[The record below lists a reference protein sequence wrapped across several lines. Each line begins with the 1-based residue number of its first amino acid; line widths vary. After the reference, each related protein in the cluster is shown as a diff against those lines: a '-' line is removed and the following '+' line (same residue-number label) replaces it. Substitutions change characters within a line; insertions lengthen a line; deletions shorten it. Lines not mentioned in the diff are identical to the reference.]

1 MIHVSKTIV
10 NEFIFHQIAGFAIA
24 TKMNT
29 LRLASDVFLQ
39 APEFVSRMMAN
50 DQIEESEDT
59 AVDISRSN
67 ESDQMNLMNLIR
79 GAQKVSEAFDKYNE
93 MNQE

>member
-1 MIHVSKTIV
+1 
-10 NEFIFHQIAGFAIA
+10 
-24 TKMNT
+24 MNT

-79 GAQKVSEAFDKYNE
+79 GAQKVSQALETYNQL
-93 MNQE
+93 NQK